1 MPTERIPCRTEGCA
15 NTILPATAKAN
26 DGYCMPCVNKRRR
39 EEREEYIRQNRR
51 EVDPYDGITDTV
63 EILRVLHTPRPHDPL
78 LTIRPP
84 PKSAEELY
92 SRLNAEQAGR
102 LMTMAADAMRAGN
115 DDFAEDVAKSLATL
129 TDYPLDGMLDAWIGR
144 NHFWPSVVFRSAGA
158 AIRDAVVSALES
170 GTANANH
177 ALSALAWVGDAK
189 VQELFRRWEASPPP
203 WRSSLFVGPA
213 HYANVAGWELGTRE
227 RRNLFH
233 NECWAITPAPPD
245 EASDKSLRLMC
256 EVSQICPWCQRQLI
270 HLVELDLAD
279 ERFAFLGVAGQ
290 KLPILTCD
298 ACTCYGTGFMFSR
311 IAPDGTARL
320 ADENTRP
327 DWLPDD
333 VSSWERS
340 PWKDLPVRLHQRRS
354 IHAVDWCMPVSISQI
369 GGLPAWVQDSAFPRC
384 PDCSGTMKFVA
395 QVDNGQ
401 FPYHEGVYYAFLCAS
416 CCVTATTYQQ
426 T

>member
-1 MPTERIPCRTEGCA
+1 METEPVPCRLEGCS

-26 DGYCMPCVNKRRR
+26 DGYCMPCVHKLRR

-51 EVDPYDGITDTV
+51 EVDPYAGLTDTV

-78 LTIRPP
+78 VIFRPP
-84 PKSAEELY
+84 PQSVDELY

-102 LMTMAADAMRAGN
+102 LMTVAADAMRAGN
-115 DDFAEDVAKSLATL
+115 EDFAEDVAKSLATL
-129 TDYPLDGMLDAWIGR
+129 TEYPLDRMLEAWVGR
-144 NHFWPSVVFRSAGA
+144 NHFWPAVVFRRAGV
-158 AIRDAVVSALES
+158 AIRDAVVGALES

-177 ALSALAWVGDAK
+177 ALSALAWIGDAK
-189 VQELFRRWEASPPP
+189 VQDFFRKWEASPPR
-203 WRSSLFVGPA
+203 WCSGLFVGPA
-213 HYANVAGWELGTRE
+213 HYANVAGWELGTHA

-233 NECWAITPAPPD
+233 DECWAITPAPPNQV
-245 EASDKSLRLMC
+245 SDKSLRLMHG
-256 EVSQICPWCQRQLI
+256 VSGSCPWCQRQLT

-279 ERFAFLGVAGQ
+279 ERFAFLGVVGQ

-311 IAPDGTARL
+311 IAPDGTVRL
-320 ADENTRP
+320 ADENKRP

-333 VSSWERS
+333 ASSWEQ
-340 PWKDLPVRLHQRRS
+340 PWKEVPVRLHQRRA
-354 IHAVDWCMPVSISQI
+354 IHAVDGWDFIALSQI
-369 GGLPAWVQDSAFPRC
+369 GGLPTWVQDSEYPKC

-401 FPYHEGVYYAFLCAS
+401 FPHHEGVYYAFLCAS
-416 CCVTATTYQQ
+416 CRVTATTYQQ